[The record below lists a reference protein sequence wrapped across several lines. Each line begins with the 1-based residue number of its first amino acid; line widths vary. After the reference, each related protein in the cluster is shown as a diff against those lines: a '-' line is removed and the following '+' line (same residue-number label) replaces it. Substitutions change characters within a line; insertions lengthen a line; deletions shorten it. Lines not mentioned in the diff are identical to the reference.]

1 MQKTEGAA
9 DRACDLFRE
18 SEYEVKVSKFL
29 TPKER
34 IIVWNTL
41 CATVGKEAERCFFW
55 GGCRGTER
63 CAAVFLPEWL
73 FDSANLNQ
81 NGFGHSGAEREA
93 VFASFLAGENGGTVG
108 EEIPIAAI
116 KITGS
121 GFKTLGHRDFM
132 GSVLALGIERNMIG
146 DILVLSESEAIVFV
160 IDNIVPFILSE
171 LNKIGRDG
179 VKCRQVDIPPEYQAE
194 RAFEEMTIHVSSMR
208 LDGIVNQLTGEGRA
222 SSAEYII
229 KGLVEHNYF
238 TASNV
243 SAEVKPGDIIS
254 VRGFGKFVIGEPDGT
269 TRSGRLRLSCK
280 KYC

>member
-18 SEYEVKVSKFL
+18 SEYELKVSKFL

-34 IIVWNTL
+34 IIVRDTL
-41 CATVGKEAERCFFW
+41 CATVGKGAERCFFW

-73 FDSANLNQ
+73 LDSASLQQ
-81 NGFGHSGAEREA
+81 NGPVYNGTAQEEL
-93 VFASFLAGENGGTVG
+93 FASFLASEEGRSVR

-116 KITGS
+116 RITGS
-121 GFKTLGHRDFM
+121 GFKALGHRDFM
-132 GSVLALGIERNMIG
+132 GAVLALGIERNMIG

-160 IDNIVPFILSE
+160 IDNIVPFLLAE

-179 VKCRQVDIPPEYQAE
+179 VRCRQVEISPEYEAE
-194 RAFEEMTIHVSSMR
+194 RAFEEITIHVLSMR

-222 SSAEYII
+222 SSAEYIM

-269 TRSGRLRLSCK
+269 TRSGRMKLPCK
-280 KYC
+280 KYR